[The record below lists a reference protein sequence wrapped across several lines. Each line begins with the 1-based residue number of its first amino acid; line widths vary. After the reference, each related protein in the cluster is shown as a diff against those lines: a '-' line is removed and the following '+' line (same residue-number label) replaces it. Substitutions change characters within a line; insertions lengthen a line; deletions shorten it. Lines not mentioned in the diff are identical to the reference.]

1 MSIHKALIVDDSPTE
16 IANIQNI
23 VSDAGCLVLT
33 ATNGQDA
40 LNKAKI
46 EKPDLIFLDIM
57 MPDQDSF
64 STCRALDNDAATKN
78 IPVVFITSKKQKADR
93 VWAQMQGAKG
103 YITKP
108 YASNDIID
116 QIKALQ

>member
-1 MSIHKALIVDDSPTE
+1 MAINKVLVVDDSPVE
-16 IANIQNI
+16 LANIQGI
-23 VSDAGCLVLT
+23 VSDTGCAVLT

-40 LNKAKI
+40 FTKAKA
-46 EKPDLIFLDIM
+46 EMPDLIFLDIV
-57 MPDQDSF
+57 MPDQDGF
-64 STCRALDNDAATKN
+64 STCRELSNDDATKN
-78 IPVVFITSKKQKADR
+78 IPVVFVTSKSQKADR

-108 YASNDIID
+108 YDASEIVD